1 MWLTQQT
8 GGDIARS
15 SNTKNRISALGID
28 LEEQREWSRLVVTV
42 VFVFRHARR
51 GICGVMAV
59 VHPRECILARVIEM
73 ACSSRLCLSRCHKEG
88 CNAPGETAPCY
99 VTTLPC
105 KRSLPKL
112 PIPQQRHSA
121 AQIVP
126 GPGCDRVKGL
136 LDLQSLPAVVG
147 GFPCIVSPRRRFLGC
162 EMVQGKPTPRGEAL
176 AERPRLC

>member
-8 GGDIARS
+8 GGDIASS

-28 LEEQREWSRLVVTV
+28 LKEQREWSRLVVTV

-51 GICGVMAV
+51 EICGVMTV
-59 VHPRECILARVIEM
+59 MHPRECILAGVIEM
-73 ACSSRLCLSRCHKEG
+73 ACSSRLRLSRCHKEG
-88 CNAPGETAPCY
+88 CNASGETAPCY
-99 VTTLPC
+99 ITTLPC
-105 KRSLPKL
+105 KGSLPKL
-112 PIPQQRHSA
+112 PSPQQRHSA

-147 GFPCIVSPRRRFLGC
+147 GFP
-162 EMVQGKPTPRGEAL
+162 
-176 AERPRLC
+176 